1 MLKRFDANVLLE
13 ADKGD
18 GGGEG
23 GNGNGDGKQPETKT
37 FTQADVDRIVGERA
51 KRAEE
56 SAIGSLLKDLG
67 FEKPDD
73 LKALVGE
80 ARKKQD
86 AEKSELQKAQERIDA
101 LTKAKDT
108 AEQERAEAIERANVT
123 LMRAAVMAEAA
134 KADYRI
140 KPEAL
145 ADVWTFVDRSGIKPK
160 EGADGEFAGIGE
172 ALKALAKAK
181 PYLVQ
186 DGNGHG
192 TPRPG
197 AKKPADQGKPEP
209 RQGFTL

>member
-1 MLKRFDANVLLE
+1 MLENVIWFDAPVE
-13 ADKGD
+13 
-18 GGGEG
+18 GGGGNPNG
-23 GNGNGDGKQPETKT
+23 GGGKPEEKPADKT

-67 FEKPDD
+67 FEKTDD
-73 LKALVGE
+73 LKTLIGDV
-80 ARKKQD
+80 RKKQD
-86 AEKSELQKAQERIDA
+86 AEKSELQKAQESLAA
-101 LTKAKDT
+101 LTKAKEAADI
-108 AEQERAEAIERANVT
+108 ERAAAIERANVT

-145 ADVWTFVDRSGIKPK
+145 ADVWSFIDKASIKPK
-160 EGADGEFAGIGE
+160 DGADGEYTGIGD
-172 ALKALAKAK
+172 ALKTLAKAK

-197 AKKPADQGKPEP
+197 AKKPADQRKPEP
-209 RQGFTL
+209 RPGFTL

>member
-1 MLKRFDANVLLE
+1 MFDRVWFDA
-13 ADKGD
+13 D
-18 GGGEG
+18 GGDG
-23 GNGNGDGKQPETKT
+23 GNGNGDGKQPDGGKPPEGKT

-67 FEKPDD
+67 FEKTDD
-73 LKALVGE
+73 LKTLIGDV
-80 ARKKQD
+80 RKKQD
-86 AEKSELQKAQERIDA
+86 AEKSELQKAQESLA
-101 LTKAKDT
+101 TLTKAKEAADI
-108 AEQERAEAIERANVT
+108 ERAAAIERANVT

-145 ADVWTFVDRSGIKPK
+145 ADVWSFIDKSSIKPK
-160 EGADGEFAGIGE
+160 DGADGEYTGIGD
-172 ALKALAKAK
+172 ALKALTKAK

-186 DGNGHG
+186 EGERRG

-197 AKKPADQGKPEP
+197 ARKPADQSKPEP
-209 RQGFTL
+209 RPGFTL

>member
-1 MLKRFDANVLLE
+1 MFGKIWFDA
-13 ADKGD
+13 D
-18 GGGEG
+18 GEG
-23 GNGNGDGKQPETKT
+23 GNGNGDGKQPENGKPPEGKT
-37 FTQADVDRIVGERA
+37 FTQSDVDRIVGERA

-67 FEKPDD
+67 FEKTED
-73 LKALVGE
+73 LKTLV
-80 ARKKQD
+80 ADAKKRAD
-86 AEKSELQKAQERIDA
+86 AEKSELDKANEQIA
-101 LTKAKDT
+101 TLAKAKD
-108 AEQERAEAIERANVT
+108 AADQERAAAIERANVT

-145 ADVWTFVDRSGIKPK
+145 QDVWTFIDKTSIKPK
-160 EGADGEFAGIGE
+160 DGADGEYTGIGD

-192 TPRPG
+192 TPRPNG
-197 AKKPADQGKPEP
+197 RKPADQGKPEP
-209 RQGFTL
+209 RPGFTL